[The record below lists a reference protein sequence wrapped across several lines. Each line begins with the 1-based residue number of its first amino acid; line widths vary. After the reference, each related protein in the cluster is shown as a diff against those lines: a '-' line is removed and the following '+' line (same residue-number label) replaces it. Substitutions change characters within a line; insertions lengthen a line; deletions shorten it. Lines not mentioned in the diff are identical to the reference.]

1 MVKVAQEIDVYIVK
15 NQIECLIDL
24 NVDYDLIQETDNL
37 KFVFN
42 NDLVKENLE
51 KRTIFSFSSNK
62 QKEIIEIIISN
73 PKLNSL
79 EIYSL
84 IQDLF
89 F

>member
-1 MVKVAQEIDVYIVK
+1 MVKLAQEVDVYIVK
-15 NQIECLIDL
+15 NQVECLIDL

-42 NDLVKENLE
+42 NDLVEENLE

-73 PKLNSL
+73 PELNSL
-79 EIYSL
+79 EMYSL
-84 IQDLF
+84 VQDLF

>member
-1 MVKVAQEIDVYIVK
+1 MVQVVKQVDVYIVK
-15 NQIECLIDL
+15 NQVECLIDL

-42 NDLVKENLE
+42 NDLVKSSLE
-51 KRTIFSFSSNK
+51 KRTIVSLSSNK
-62 QKEIIEIIISN
+62 QKEIIEIITSN

-79 EIYSL
+79 EMYSL
-84 IQDLF
+84 VQDLF